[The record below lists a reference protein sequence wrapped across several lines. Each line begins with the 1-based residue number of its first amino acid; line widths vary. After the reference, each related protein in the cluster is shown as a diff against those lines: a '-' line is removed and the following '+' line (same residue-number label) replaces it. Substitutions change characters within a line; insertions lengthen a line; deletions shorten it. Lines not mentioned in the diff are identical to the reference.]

1 MNATLEGANEIFY
14 SCDANALHVDANAN
28 VYVYVCD
35 VNVCS
40 WNV

>member
-14 SCDANALHVDANAN
+14 SCDANALYVDANAN
-28 VYVYVCD
+28 VYAYD

-40 WNV
+40 WHV